1 MAQTIIA
8 DISTRGAN
16 PVAYTHQGD
25 TDRTFFVELY
35 ENGEPFAVAG
45 FTAKVGAIL
54 PADRGYTVI
63 AGNDMVSATKSNDG
77 TNKLFFTLTEKYT
90 RKAGN
95 GILTLILTTNTGTP
109 AKIRPINIDLR
120 IQRSA
125 DADDTIAGASDFPA
139 TLSGLVANWC
149 EANVTPIIDP
159 TLSRAG
165 YVADA
170 KATGDALNNFY
181 SSVLE
186 SESITVDVPYYTD
199 LVATSKA
206 APSSSAAGYG
216 TDGLQNGYTLKG
228 DGSLL
233 AASANVTGYIP
244 FEMGD
249 VIRIKQKD
257 LSSFDQTTMI
267 VLFNDGETTHANAGK
282 TVENILGNS
291 AYGTASV
298 SGNVF
303 TWDTSTASYYT
314 WSQMTPKWF
323 RFASVSTEPV
333 ATVNEQIIEGTHTIV
348 TTQPILNH
356 EVKVKEENLD
366 FDVDSNL
373 FADKKI
379 CCIGDSLFGLYRGS
393 TSTPA
398 YVAER
403 TGATVYNC
411 GFGGC
416 RMSTHPTTGYAAF
429 SMWKLADAI
438 ATGSW
443 TQQNSEAA
451 SGENYFSSQLE
462 TLKSINFNSLDYMV
476 IHYGTNDYNANVALD
491 NANSPKSTSTIC
503 GALRYSIER
512 ILTAYPNIKIYVSL
526 PIYRMWDNVGAE
538 THVNSN
544 GITLVECVEALKQV
558 AESYGVSVI
567 DGYHNLGMNA
577 ANFATFASDKT
588 HLTTEA
594 GRKRFGW
601 LIGGVI
607 ETYN

>member
-1 MAQTIIA
+1 MANITTQTIRVDLNTGKVMPKA
-8 DISTRGAN
+8 FVHQNDTARTLVFSMYLNGAAYTMTGHTVKFAYQSPMVN
-16 PVAYTHQGD
+16 GQYTVIVGNSMASGTVSGNNVSVTLPVAYTQISG
-25 TDRTFFVELY
+25 
-35 ENGEPFAVAG
+35 
-45 FTAKVGAIL
+45 VGMLTMIITPSSGTIRPVNIQL
-54 PADRGYTVI
+54 VVQKSAD
-63 AGNDMVSATKSNDG
+63 GNDTVS
-77 TNKLFFTLTEKYT
+77 
-90 RKAGN
+90 
-95 GILTLILTTNTGTP
+95 
-109 AKIRPINIDLR
+109 
-120 IQRSA
+120 
-125 DADDTIAGASDFPA
+125 GASDF
-139 TLSGLVANWC
+139 SDSMEEMVADWC

-165 YVADA
+165 YVAEA

-199 LVATSKA
+199 LVATSKTA
-206 APSSSAAGYG
+206 SNSEAGVFG
-216 TDGLQNGYTLKG
+216 TNGIENGYTIKG

-233 AASANVTGYIP
+233 AANANVTGYIP

-249 VIRIKQKD
+249 TIRIKQKD
-257 LSSFDQTTMI
+257 LTTFDASTMI
-267 VLFNDGETTHANAGK
+267 VLFNDGESTHVNAGK

-323 RFASVSTEPV
+323 RFAGSSSEVV
-333 ATVNEQIIEGTHTIV
+333 ATVNEEIIEGTHTIV

-356 EVKVKEENLD
+356 EVKVKAENLD
-366 FDVDSNL
+366 VEFDENI
-373 FADKKI
+373 FASKKI

-443 TQQNSEAA
+443 SQQNSEAA
-451 SGENYFSSQLE
+451 SGENYFASQLE
-462 TLKSINFNSLDYMV
+462 TLKSINFSTLDYMV

-491 NANSPKSTSTIC
+491 NTSSPKSTSTIC

-526 PIYRMWDNVGAE
+526 PIYRMWDSVGAE
-538 THVNSN
+538 THINSN
-544 GITLVECVEALKQV
+544 GITLVECVEALEQ
-558 AESYGVSVI
+558 AARDYGVSVI

-577 ANFATFASDKT
+577 SNFATFASDKT

-607 ETYN
+607 ETFN

>member
-1 MAQTIIA
+1 MANITTQTLRVDLNTGKSVPTAFVHQNDTARTLVFSMYLNGAAYTMTGHTVKFAYQSPIVNGQYTVITGNSMA
-8 DISTRGAN
+8 TGTVSGSTVSVAL
-16 PVAYTHQGD
+16 PVAYTQISG
-25 TDRTFFVELY
+25 
-35 ENGEPFAVAG
+35 
-45 FTAKVGAIL
+45 VGMLTMIITPSSGTIRPVNIRL
-54 PADRGYTVI
+54 VVQKSAD
-63 AGNDMVSATKSNDG
+63 GNDTVS
-77 TNKLFFTLTEKYT
+77 
-90 RKAGN
+90 
-95 GILTLILTTNTGTP
+95 
-109 AKIRPINIDLR
+109 
-120 IQRSA
+120 
-125 DADDTIAGASDFPA
+125 GASDF
-139 TLSGLVANWC
+139 SDSMEEIVADWC

-159 TLSRAG
+159 TLSRTG
-165 YVADA
+165 YVAEA

-199 LVATSKA
+199 LVATSKTA
-206 APSSSAAGYG
+206 SNSEAGVFG
-216 TDGLQNGYTLKG
+216 TNGIENGYTIKG

-233 AASANVTGYIP
+233 AANANVTGYIP

-249 VIRIKQKD
+249 TIRIKQKD
-257 LSSFDQTTMI
+257 LTTFDASTMI
-267 VLFNDGETTHANAGK
+267 VLFNDGESTHVNAGK

-303 TWDTSTASYYT
+303 TWDTSTAFYYT

-323 RFASVSTEPV
+323 RFAGASAEVV
-333 ATVNEQIIEGTHTIV
+333 ATVNEEIIEGTHTVV

-356 EVKVKEENLD
+356 EVKVKAENLD
-366 FDVDSNL
+366 VEFDENI
-373 FADKKI
+373 FASKKI

-443 TQQNSEAA
+443 SQQNSEAA
-451 SGENYFSSQLE
+451 SGENYFASQLE
-462 TLKSINFNSLDYMV
+462 TLKSINFSTLDYMV

-491 NANSPKSTSTIC
+491 NTSSPKSTSTIC

-526 PIYRMWDNVGAE
+526 PIYRMWDSVGAE
-538 THVNSN
+538 THINSN
-544 GITLVECVEALKQV
+544 GITLVECVEALEQV
-558 AESYGVSVI
+558 ARDYGVSVI

-577 ANFATFASDKT
+577 SNFATFASDKT

-607 ETYN
+607 ETFN